1 MTYPLYVLLEITL
14 GAALTAIAIILIRLV
29 FHRWLT
35 AKAKYYLWLLLALRL
50 CLPVLPGSPTSVRNW
65 IPQPEFGM
73 EEAAE
78 SPEMALATISE
89 PQKAPVGNTA
99 ISASEPVA
107 AVEQT
112 ELQAAKTAVIPE
124 VPVEQETAR
133 SLSLSE
139 ILLTLWLVGAG
150 ITVLIQAILYCI
162 TMGKLKKLPICGDPD
177 TLRTFLGLKRKLGYK
192 GKARLSRGSAGMSG
206 GLMHPVIVL
215 PAEVHGETAVPILLH
230 ELKHIQSG
238 DLWIL
243 AFYRLLCGIWWFNP
257 VVWLSF
263 WQLKRDCEAANDQ
276 RVLETGLVS
285 PVDYATVLYAEGI
298 AAMVYGATQFGGSDH
313 DIRNR
318 IKMISRF
325 KKPALWV
332 TVLAVLLGALICA
345 CTLTG
350 APTEK
355 APSEE
360 ESPYEEEQEDSLP
373 AGYKPSA
380 DTLEAATQKYGIPF
394 GEFGLTYEEMVSAG
408 YLDPETCEIGD
419 ETEHS
424 VIYEGKVEL
433 NGETLE
439 ATFVFSAT
447 QFTLGTDGKQVLTE
461 VHVRIPT
468 SVTDKDTWIE
478 SISDPWGKNM
488 YGGTAVQFYN
498 SPETV
503 SDFLMEEQQKLAA
516 ERAVENGEEPDL
528 TAAESALRNWVL
540 AQYFVRYDEFIF
552 NGTGIAL
559 CKTAPPMENA
569 SETGTG
575 FAPYSADASEITY
588 QNAQWGMTYS
598 EVLAAEEIS
607 LSDWTYSDSGKPEIL
622 KSQPYEDCP
631 EVSSVT
637 YLFDYA
643 APRLAYV
650 LSNVEVTYDAAQT
663 DYSQLV
669 AQRTRELGEPDYQ
682 DEKKVQWTVGNS
694 VLQLQ
699 DGKTILR
706 EYLRSGIINSPLE
719 GLETADWD
727 TFYKEIQ
734 PPNGEYGLTYQEHLD
749 RGLLKESEGTYEEKS
764 EIVSIFTTEIL
775 LGGEMV
781 PAEYVFSKTMAT
793 MDAGEQVLIQ
803 VIVELPD
810 GIDRRNWVLTEG
822 APWLTH
828 MMGSYET
835 KQWYTPYRMNDMLT
849 EEQQAQAVKTLVEL
863 GDVETEEA
871 GYDYLAQWP
880 LVMNHFGDG
889 NWWIYNGTGLALY
902 RTMEE

>member
-14 GAALTAIAIILIRLV
+14 GAALTAIAIILIRLI

-50 CLPVLPGSPTSVRNW
+50 CLPVLPGSPTSVLNW
-65 IPQPEFGM
+65 IPQPGFVMG
-73 EEAAE
+73 EAVE
-78 SPEMALATISE
+78 SPETELTTVPE
-89 PQKAPVGNTA
+89 PQRSPVGNAA
-99 ISASEPVA
+99 ISPAEPIA

-112 ELQAAKTAVIPE
+112 ELQETGTDVIPE

-139 ILLTLWLVGAG
+139 MLLNLWLVGAG
-150 ITVLIQAILYCI
+150 IAVLIQLLLYGI
-162 TMGKLKKLPICGDPD
+162 TARKLRKLPVCGDAE
-177 TLRTFLGLKRKLGYK
+177 TLRAFLGLKRKLGYK

-215 PAEVHGETAVPILLH
+215 PAEVHGEVAVPILLH

-318 IKMISRF
+318 IKKISRF

-350 APTEK
+350 AHTEK
-355 APSEE
+355 TPSEE

-373 AGYKPSA
+373 AGYKPPA
-380 DTLEAATQKYGIPF
+380 DTLEEAAQKYRIPF
-394 GEFGLTYEEMVSAG
+394 GEFGMTYEEMVSAG
-408 YLDPETCEIGD
+408 YLHPETCEIGD

-424 VIYEGKVEL
+424 VIYEGEVEL

-468 SVTDKDTWIE
+468 SVTDKDAWID

-503 SDFLMEEQQKLAA
+503 SDFLTEVQQKLAA
-516 ERAVENGEEPDL
+516 ERAVENGVEPDL
-528 TAAESALRNWVL
+528 TAAESALKNWVL

-559 CKTAPPMENA
+559 CKTAPPMETA
-569 SETGTG
+569 SETGTE

-588 QNAQWGMTYS
+588 QNAQWGMTYP
-598 EVLAAEEIS
+598 EVLAAEGIS
-607 LSDWTYSDSGKPEIL
+607 LSNWTYSDSGKPEIL

-637 YLFDYA
+637 YSFDYA

-650 LSNVEVTYDAAQT
+650 LSNVEVKYDAEQVDFNRLA
-663 DYSQLV
+663 
-669 AQRTRELGEPDYQ
+669 ARRTQELGEPDYQ
-682 DEKKVQWTVGNS
+682 DEEKIQWTVGNS

-699 DGKTILR
+699 NGKTTLR
-706 EYLRSGIINSPLE
+706 EYLRSGIINSPLD
-719 GLETADWD
+719 GLDTADWD
-727 TFYKEIQ
+727 TFYRDIQ
-734 PPNGEYGLTYQEHLD
+734 PPHGEYGLTYQEHLD

-781 PAEYVFSKTMAT
+781 PAEYVFSETMGT
-793 MDAGEQVLIQ
+793 LDAGEQVLIQ

-810 GIDRRNWVLTEG
+810 DITPRDWILAEG
-822 APWLTH
+822 ATWLTH
-828 MMGSYET
+828 MAGSYEA
-835 KQWYTPYRMNDMLT
+835 KRWHTPYKMGEMLT
-849 EEQQAQAVKTLVEL
+849 EEQQAQTVKTLVEL

-880 LVMNHFGDG
+880 LVVNHFGNG